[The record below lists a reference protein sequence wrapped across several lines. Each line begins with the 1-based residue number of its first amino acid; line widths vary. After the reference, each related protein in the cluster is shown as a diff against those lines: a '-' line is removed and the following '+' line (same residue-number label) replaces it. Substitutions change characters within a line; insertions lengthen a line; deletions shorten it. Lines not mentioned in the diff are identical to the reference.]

1 MEFYSVKHR
10 KKVEVDDS
18 AIGGRVVERDT
29 KDGGKQKRYML
40 VAKTKVEGDEVTMT
54 KFVNEA
60 TYNQYNK

>member
-10 KKVEVDDS
+10 KKVEVDDA
-18 AIGGRVVERDT
+18 AISGRVVERDT

-40 VAKTKVEGDEVTMT
+40 IAKTKVDGDEVTMT

-60 TYNQYNK
+60 TYNTFNK